1 MNTNNSHTGKIISMQ
16 ELFGLLKKYLLPI
29 LAAGLIGGIITFC
42 VCSFLVAPVYEASAK
57 MIVNSR
63 QEQTGSVTNDQITSA
78 QKLVNT
84 YAIIIR
90 SQPVLDPVV
99 ETLDLPINFEK
110 LAQKVSVT
118 SVNDTQ
124 VMKIAVQSTNREQ
137 ALRIVEEIVRICP
150 DIIIEAVE
158 AGSVKT
164 IEPAHL
170 QSTPVAPHTNLYT
183 VLAAFLCMLAV
194 VAVVLIRFLLDN
206 TYKTGADLQ
215 NDLELPVLGVIPDY
229 TFCMK
234 LKAEG
239 KEGAYYGQARQ

>member
-1 MNTNNSHTGKIISMQ
+1 MNAFQEQTTKSISAQ
-16 ELFGLLKKYLLPI
+16 QLVGLLKKYLLLI
-29 LAAGLIGGIITFC
+29 LAAGLLGGILTFC
-42 VCSFLVAPVYEASAK
+42 VCRFFVAPVYEASAK

-99 ETLDLPINFEK
+99 EMLDLPISYEQ
-110 LAQKVSVT
+110 LAERVSVT

-137 ALRIVEEIVRICP
+137 ALRIVEEIVHICP
-150 DIIIEAVE
+150 DIIIDAVE

-170 QSTPVAPHTNLYT
+170 QSTPVAPHTNLFT

-194 VAVVLIRFLLDN
+194 VAVVLIRFMLDN
-206 TYKTGADLQ
+206 TYKTETDLH
-215 NDLELPVLGVIPDY
+215 NELGLPVLGVIPDY
-229 TFCMK
+229 KICMK